1 LDSNITLTIIE
12 RRTLSYQL
20 KKPYLMVITTIILHN
35 TTKIRIKTSKKE
47 LKIPVLK
54 EMQSL
59 LRVLQTSKIT
69 EDNLPFK
76 RE

>member
-1 LDSNITLTIIE
+1 MDSNITLTIIE

-20 KKPYLMVITTIILHN
+20 KKHYLMVITTIILHN
-35 TTKIRIKTSKKE
+35 TIKIRIKTSKKE

>member
-1 LDSNITLTIIE
+1 
-12 RRTLSYQL
+12 
-20 KKPYLMVITTIILHN
+20 MVITTIILHN